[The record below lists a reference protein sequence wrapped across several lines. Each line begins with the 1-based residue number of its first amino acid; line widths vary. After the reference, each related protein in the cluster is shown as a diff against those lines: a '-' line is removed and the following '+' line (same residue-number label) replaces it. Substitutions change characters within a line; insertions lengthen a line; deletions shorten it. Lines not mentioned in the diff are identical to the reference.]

1 MCFAFFLGDKEGAL
15 VVCHQPQGG
24 NSLHDP
30 RHALFTFVPLIVHL
44 YNAPSISQSTIVAQF
59 VTPVV
64 LEAGTGTNRHLR
76 SDIPVSYGE
85 TLFRSTGTQDLTETG
100 RTKCDHVGLCP
111 GALPPVSTNHDGC
124 RELETMELL
133 ARESQFL
140 CASAETRH

>member
-100 RTKCDHVGLCP
+100 RTKCDHVRLCSR
-111 GALPPVSTNHDGC
+111 ALPFESTNHVGSHK
-124 RELETMELL
+124 LYFMELL
-133 ARESQFL
+133 ARNSEVL
-140 CASAETRH
+140 CPSRERH